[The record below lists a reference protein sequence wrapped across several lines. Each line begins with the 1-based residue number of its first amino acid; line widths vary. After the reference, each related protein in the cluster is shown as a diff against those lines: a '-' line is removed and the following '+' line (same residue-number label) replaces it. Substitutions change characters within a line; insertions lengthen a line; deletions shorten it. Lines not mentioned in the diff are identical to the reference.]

1 MTRTIRRL
9 LCALLL
15 SCVGIAPALAAPDLL
30 KSLRAGGLVIYLRH
44 ADTGPAS
51 PDGDDVDLRRCE
63 TQRNLSEAGRA
74 QAADIGAQF
83 RRLGI
88 PVGEVMSS
96 AFCRCWQT
104 ADLAFGRHEKMIPLT
119 VVPRGSEHADARR
132 SANASLHW
140 LLATPPPAGANTVLV
155 SHGFNL
161 QDLTGVY
168 LATQGEAAIY
178 EPDGVG
184 GYKLIRRILP
194 DEWATLGRD

>member
-1 MTRTIRRL
+1 MRFLMSVCL
-9 LCALLL
+9 LCCLATTD
-15 SCVGIAPALAAPDLL
+15 ALAAPSLL
-30 KSLRAGGLVIYLRH
+30 QSLRAGGLVIYLRH
-44 ADTGPAS
+44 ADTGPAT
-51 PDGDDVDLRRCE
+51 PDGDEVDLRRCE
-63 TQRNLSEAGRA
+63 TQRNLSDAGRA

-119 VVPRGSEHADARR
+119 VVPRGREHDDARR
-132 SANASLHW
+132 SASASLHW
-140 LLATPPPAGANTVLV
+140 LLATPPPAGANTILV
-155 SHGFNL
+155 PHGFHL

-184 GYKLIRRILP
+184 GYKLLRRVLP
-194 DEWATLGRD
+194 EEWASLGRD